1 MTNKIGNKR
10 YNKLL
15 SYRNNY
21 YAPGGLLGNF
31 GNQFKEG
38 FQEGKL
44 NAPITAIGGIAGNMI
59 GGGRQTGAG
68 NLLSSASNIASAI
81 PGPWGA
87 VAGAGLQVL
96 GGITNA
102 AFGTKWNKENIA
114 KTENTI
120 NNLRGLQA
128 DANSADTLTNMVN
141 NLTLG
146 DANFSDS
153 YIGKDGWFSNKAA
166 KKARKLRAEMR
177 DANDYAIDTLELNAD
192 NISTDILDS
201 LESNYAALGGFI
213 NKYSDGGSIHIN
225 PANRGKFNATKKR
238 TGKTTEELTHSKN
251 PLTRKRAI
259 FSQNA
264 SHWKHAFGGEL
275 EDETPWY
282 TPFLY
287 NMPGATFKDG
297 KYVGNRLLH
306 PIGGKF
312 GGGKSIGGGAESSFN
327 VNDYSNLTFNEAFD
341 KAYNNAEDVFRYGEK
356 LYNTKKEN
364 NPVRE
369 LNNRFVGGSKSRS
382 KLTKKDSYQH
392 ATGPY
397 KLKGLESFP
406 MKFSFGGHLNT
417 NGSDF
422 MTGLTYIDNGDTHEN
437 NPYEGVPM
445 GADSEGTPNLVEQGE
460 VIFNDY
466 VYSNRLQVPK
476 AVRKKYKL
484 RDNMTFADA
493 VKYLTKSYEER
504 PNDSISRDTAME
516 VLADLANVQEVER
529 ANKEYNSDKNISAY
543 GGKINRF
550 DDGGDTKDTKE
561 TDFNWNNLGETPL
574 WNNLLEQPNQSSP
587 TIFNNTWMPTAINPY
602 KGVPNY
608 YGYDKPFWMN
618 NKGEYNKEYIDFINN
633 VYNVDMFKKH
643 LKDQFNFY
651 DNATEEQ
658 KKSPR
663 YAAIQ
668 NFIDTSPEWYENRN
682 TIDDW
687 AISDNLFNT
696 AKKLAVDKNTGIMHV
711 GDMFA
716 QYKRGKANSLMPNG
730 LFPNNLNDRI
740 KTPDLIKNAGK
751 EEPPLYLGRSN
762 EALRYAPAIGLGA
775 AIISD
780 ALGITNN
787 PEYENAA
794 RIEAASR
801 ADYKPVGFERL
812 GNYLKYKPFDTDY
825 LLNRMDADAAAS
837 RRAIANQSA
846 GNTGA
851 AIAGILASDYNTI
864 GRLGEAKIA
873 ADKENFARRAQV
885 EEFNRATNQ
894 YNSQGALQADIANQG
909 AYANAIGRRL
919 TGLTT
924 AAQMRQGIKD
934 AAEAN
939 RAVNISEFLSALG
952 DIGYENKSMNIIRR
966 LAESGALGGLSAG
979 HPLVEEI
986 ATSGSRRKNKR
997 RR

>member
-21 YAPGGLLGNF
+21 YN
-31 GNQFKEG
+31 
-38 FQEGKL
+38 
-44 NAPITAIGGIAGNMI
+44 IGGSLNKLYNALSGNPDKDGNITTGAFKGMSTGAANMLGAATSAVGGVAGNLI
-59 GGGRQTGAG
+59 GGGLSSTAG
-68 NLLSSASNIASAI
+68 NVIGSLSNVASAI

-120 NNLRGLQA
+120 NNLRGLRA
-128 DANSADTLTNMVN
+128 DANSNDSLVANIN
-141 NLTLG
+141 NLALG
-146 DANFSDS
+146 DANFSNS

-192 NISTDILDS
+192 NISTGILDS

-259 FSQNA
+259 FAQTA
-264 SHWKHAFGGEL
+264 SHWKHA
-275 EDETPWY
+275 
-282 TPFLY
+282 
-287 NMPGATFKDG
+287 
-297 KYVGNRLLH
+297 
-306 PIGGKF
+306 
-312 GGGKSIGGGAESSFN
+312 
-327 VNDYSNLTFNEAFD
+327 
-341 KAYNNAEDVFRYGEK
+341 
-356 LYNTKKEN
+356 
-364 NPVRE
+364 
-369 LNNRFVGGSKSRS
+369 
-382 KLTKKDSYQH
+382 
-392 ATGPY
+392 
-397 KLKGLESFP
+397 
-406 MKFSFGGHLNT
+406 FGGHLNT

-504 PNDSISRDTAME
+504 PNDSISRDTSME
-516 VLADLANVQEVER
+516 VLADLANVQEAER
-529 ANKEYNSDKNISAY
+529 ANKEYNSYKNISAY

-550 DDGGDTKDTKE
+550 DDGGNK
-561 TDFNWNNLGETPL
+561 WTP
-574 WNNLLEQPNQSSP
+574 SV
-587 TIFNNTWMPTAINPY
+587 INPY
-602 KGVPNY
+602 KGVSNY

-618 NKGEYNKEYIDFINN
+618 DKGEYNKEYIDFINN

-643 LKDQFNFY
+643 LKDQFNWY

-775 AIISD
+775 AVISD

-812 GNYLKYKPFDTDY
+812 GNYLKYRPFDTDY

-851 AIAGILASDYNTI
+851 AIAGLLASDYNTI

-939 RAVNISEFLSALG
+939 RAANISEFLSALG

>member
-1 MTNKIGNKR
+1 MANKIGNKR

-59 GGGRQTGAG
+59 GGGKQTGVG

-128 DANSADTLTNMVN
+128 DANSNDSLIANIN
-141 NLTLG
+141 NLALG
-146 DANFSDS
+146 DTTFSNS

-166 KKARKLRAEMR
+166 RKARKLRAEMR

-213 NKYSDGGSIHIN
+213 NKYSDGGSIYIN

-259 FSQNA
+259 FAQNA
-264 SHWKHAFGGEL
+264 SHWKHA
-275 EDETPWY
+275 
-282 TPFLY
+282 
-287 NMPGATFKDG
+287 
-297 KYVGNRLLH
+297 
-306 PIGGKF
+306 
-312 GGGKSIGGGAESSFN
+312 
-327 VNDYSNLTFNEAFD
+327 
-341 KAYNNAEDVFRYGEK
+341 
-356 LYNTKKEN
+356 
-364 NPVRE
+364 
-369 LNNRFVGGSKSRS
+369 
-382 KLTKKDSYQH
+382 
-392 ATGPY
+392 
-397 KLKGLESFP
+397 
-406 MKFSFGGHLNT
+406 FGGHLNT

-460 VIFNDY
+460 VVFNDY

-476 AVRKKYKL
+476 DVRKKYKL

-504 PNDSISRDTAME
+504 PNDSISRDTSME
-516 VLADLANVQEVER
+516 VLADLANVQEAER
-529 ANKEYNSDKNISAY
+529 ANKEYNSYKNISAY

-550 DDGGDTKDTKE
+550 DDGGDTKE

-574 WNNLLEQPNQSSP
+574 WNNLLEHPNQSSP

-618 NKGEYNKEYIDFINN
+618 DKGEYNKEYIDFINN

-643 LKDQFNFY
+643 LKDQFNWY

-696 AKKLAVDKNTGIMHV
+696 AKKLALDKDTGIMHV

-775 AIISD
+775 AVISD

-846 GNTGA
+846 GNRGA

-909 AYANAIGRRL
+909 AYANALSRRL

-939 RAVNISEFLSALG
+939 RAANISEFLSALG

-979 HPLVEEI
+979 HPLAEEI
-986 ATSGSRRKNKR
+986 ATPGSRRKNKR

>member
-59 GGGRQTGAG
+59 GGGKQTGAG
-68 NLLSSASNIASAI
+68 NLISSASNIASAI

-128 DANSADTLTNMVN
+128 DANSNDSLVTNIN
-141 NLTLG
+141 NLALG
-146 DANFSDS
+146 DANFSNS

-225 PANRGKFNATKKR
+225 PANRGKFSATKKR

-259 FSQNA
+259 FAQNT
-264 SHWKHAFGGEL
+264 SHWKHA
-275 EDETPWY
+275 
-282 TPFLY
+282 
-287 NMPGATFKDG
+287 
-297 KYVGNRLLH
+297 
-306 PIGGKF
+306 
-312 GGGKSIGGGAESSFN
+312 
-327 VNDYSNLTFNEAFD
+327 
-341 KAYNNAEDVFRYGEK
+341 
-356 LYNTKKEN
+356 
-364 NPVRE
+364 
-369 LNNRFVGGSKSRS
+369 
-382 KLTKKDSYQH
+382 
-392 ATGPY
+392 
-397 KLKGLESFP
+397 
-406 MKFSFGGHLNT
+406 FGGHLNT

-516 VLADLANVQEVER
+516 VLADLANVQEAER
-529 ANKEYNSDKNISAY
+529 ANKEHNSDKNISAY

-550 DDGGDTKDTKE
+550 DDGGYTKE
-561 TDFNWNNLGETPL
+561 TDFNWNNLGNTPL
-574 WNNLLEQPNQSSP
+574 WNNLLEQPNQSSS
-587 TIFNNTWMPTAINPY
+587 TILNNTWMPTAINPY

-618 NKGEYNKEYIDFINN
+618 DKGEYNKEYIDFINN

-643 LKDQFNFY
+643 LKDQFNWY

-909 AYANAIGRRL
+909 AYANALGRRL

-939 RAVNISEFLSALG
+939 RAANISEFLSALG

-966 LAESGALGGLSAG
+966 LAESNAFGGLSAG

-986 ATSGSRRKNKR
+986 ATPGSRRKNKR

>member
-21 YAPGGLLGNF
+21 YN
-31 GNQFKEG
+31 
-38 FQEGKL
+38 
-44 NAPITAIGGIAGNMI
+44 IGGSLNKLYNTLSGNPDKNGNITTGAFKGMSTGAANMLGAATSAVGSVAGNLI
-59 GGGRQTGAG
+59 GGGLSSTAG
-68 NLLSSASNIASAI
+68 NVIGSLSNVASAI

-120 NNLRGLQA
+120 NNLRGLRA

-146 DANFSDS
+146 DATFSNS

-201 LESNYAALGGFI
+201 LESNYVALGGFI

-259 FSQNA
+259 FAQNA
-264 SHWKHAFGGEL
+264 SHWKHA
-275 EDETPWY
+275 
-282 TPFLY
+282 
-287 NMPGATFKDG
+287 
-297 KYVGNRLLH
+297 
-306 PIGGKF
+306 
-312 GGGKSIGGGAESSFN
+312 
-327 VNDYSNLTFNEAFD
+327 
-341 KAYNNAEDVFRYGEK
+341 
-356 LYNTKKEN
+356 
-364 NPVRE
+364 
-369 LNNRFVGGSKSRS
+369 
-382 KLTKKDSYQH
+382 
-392 ATGPY
+392 
-397 KLKGLESFP
+397 
-406 MKFSFGGHLNT
+406 FGGHLNT

-422 MTGLTYIDNGDTHEN
+422 MTGLTYIDNGNTHEN

-504 PNDSISRDTAME
+504 PNDSISRDTSME

-529 ANKEYNSDKNISAY
+529 ANKEYNSYKNISAY

-550 DDGGDTKDTKE
+550 DDGGNK
-561 TDFNWNNLGETPL
+561 
-574 WNNLLEQPNQSSP
+574 
-587 TIFNNTWMPTAINPY
+587 WMPTAINPY

-618 NKGEYNKEYIDFINN
+618 DKGEYNKEYTDFINN

-775 AIISD
+775 AVISD
-780 ALGITNN
+780 ALGLTNN

-812 GNYLKYKPFDTDY
+812 GNYLKYQPFDTDY

-909 AYANAIGRRL
+909 AYANALGRRL

-934 AAEAN
+934 TAEAN
-939 RAVNISEFLSALG
+939 RAANISEFLSALG

-979 HPLVEEI
+979 HPLAEEI
-986 ATSGSRRKNKR
+986 ATPGSRRKNKR

>member
-1 MTNKIGNKR
+1 MANEIGNKR

-31 GNQFKEG
+31 RNQFKEG

-44 NAPITAIGGIAGNMI
+44 NAPIIAIGDIAGNMI
-59 GGGRQTGAG
+59 GGGKQTGAG
-68 NLLSSASNIASAI
+68 NLISSTSNIASAI

-114 KTENTI
+114 KTENII
-120 NNLRGLQA
+120 NNLRGLRA
-128 DANSADTLTNMVN
+128 DANSVDTLTNMVN

-146 DANFSDS
+146 DATFSDS

-166 KKARKLRAEMR
+166 RKARKLRAEMR

-192 NISTDILDS
+192 NISTGILDS

-259 FSQNA
+259 FAQNA
-264 SHWKHAFGGEL
+264 SHWKHA
-275 EDETPWY
+275 
-282 TPFLY
+282 
-287 NMPGATFKDG
+287 
-297 KYVGNRLLH
+297 
-306 PIGGKF
+306 
-312 GGGKSIGGGAESSFN
+312 
-327 VNDYSNLTFNEAFD
+327 
-341 KAYNNAEDVFRYGEK
+341 
-356 LYNTKKEN
+356 
-364 NPVRE
+364 
-369 LNNRFVGGSKSRS
+369 
-382 KLTKKDSYQH
+382 
-392 ATGPY
+392 
-397 KLKGLESFP
+397 
-406 MKFSFGGHLNT
+406 FGGHLNT

-460 VIFNDY
+460 VVFNDY

-476 AVRKKYKL
+476 AMRKKYKL

-516 VLADLANVQEVER
+516 VLADLANVQEVIR
-529 ANKEYNSDKNISAY
+529 TNKGYNSDKNISAY
-543 GGKINRF
+543 GGKINKF
-550 DDGGDTKDTKE
+550 ETGGDTKE

-587 TIFNNTWMPTAINPY
+587 TILNNTWMPTVINPY

-618 NKGEYNKEYIDFINN
+618 DKGEYNKEYIDFINN

-643 LKDQFNFY
+643 LKDQFNWY

-696 AKKLAVDKNTGIMHV
+696 AKKLALDKNTGIMHV

-730 LFPNNLNDRI
+730 LFPNSLNDRI

-775 AIISD
+775 AVISD

-801 ADYKPVGFERL
+801 ADYKPVGWNRV
-812 GNYLKYKPFDTDY
+812 GNMLRYDPIDRDHY
-825 LLNRMDADAAAS
+825 LNRLDALAS
-837 RRAIANQSA
+837 ANRRAIANQSA
-846 GNTGA
+846 GNRGA
-851 AIAGILASDYNTI
+851 AIAGLLASDYNTI
-864 GRLGEAKIA
+864 DRLGETDFNA
-873 ADKENFARRAQV
+873 AKENFARRAQV

-894 YNSQGALQADIANQG
+894 LNSQGLLQADTANQG
-909 AYANAIGRRL
+909 AYANALGRRL

-939 RAVNISEFLSALG
+939 RAANISEFLSALG

-986 ATSGSRRKNKR
+986 ATPGSRRKNKR

>member
-1 MTNKIGNKR
+1 MKVKI
-10 YNKLL
+10 
-15 SYRNNY
+15 
-21 YAPGGLLGNF
+21 
-31 GNQFKEG
+31 
-38 FQEGKL
+38 
-44 NAPITAIGGIAGNMI
+44 I
-59 GGGRQTGAG
+59 
-68 NLLSSASNIASAI
+68 
-81 PGPWGA
+81 
-87 VAGAGLQVL
+87 
-96 GGITNA
+96 
-102 AFGTKWNKENIA
+102 
-114 KTENTI
+114 KTPN
-120 NNLRGLQA
+120 
-128 DANSADTLTNMVN
+128 
-141 NLTLG
+141 
-146 DANFSDS
+146 
-153 YIGKDGWFSNKAA
+153 
-166 KKARKLRAEMR
+166 
-177 DANDYAIDTLELNAD
+177 
-192 NISTDILDS
+192 
-201 LESNYAALGGFI
+201 
-213 NKYSDGGSIHIN
+213 
-225 PANRGKFNATKKR
+225 
-238 TGKTTEELTHSKN
+238 
-251 PLTRKRAI
+251 
-259 FSQNA
+259 SQNA
-264 SHWKHAFGGEL
+264 SHWKHA
-275 EDETPWY
+275 
-282 TPFLY
+282 
-287 NMPGATFKDG
+287 
-297 KYVGNRLLH
+297 
-306 PIGGKF
+306 
-312 GGGKSIGGGAESSFN
+312 
-327 VNDYSNLTFNEAFD
+327 
-341 KAYNNAEDVFRYGEK
+341 
-356 LYNTKKEN
+356 
-364 NPVRE
+364 
-369 LNNRFVGGSKSRS
+369 
-382 KLTKKDSYQH
+382 
-392 ATGPY
+392 
-397 KLKGLESFP
+397 
-406 MKFSFGGHLNT
+406 FGGHLNT

-504 PNDSISRDTAME
+504 PNNSISRDTAME

-550 DDGGDTKDTKE
+550 DDGGNK
-561 TDFNWNNLGETPL
+561 
-574 WNNLLEQPNQSSP
+574 
-587 TIFNNTWMPTAINPY
+587 WMPTAINPY

-618 NKGEYNKEYIDFINN
+618 DKGEYNKEYTDFINN

-682 TIDDW
+682 TIDNW

-775 AIISD
+775 AVISD
-780 ALGITNN
+780 ALGLTNN

-812 GNYLKYKPFDTDY
+812 GNYLKYRPFDTDY
-825 LLNRMDADAAAS
+825 LLNRIDADAAAS

-846 GNTGA
+846 GSTGT

-873 ADKENFARRAQV
+873 ADKENFARKAQV

-939 RAVNISEFLSALG
+939 RAANISEFLSALG

-966 LAESGALGGLSAG
+966 LAESNAFGGLSAG

>member
-59 GGGRQTGAG
+59 GGGKQTGAG
-68 NLLSSASNIASAI
+68 NLISSASNIASAI

-120 NNLRGLQA
+120 NNLRGLRA

-146 DANFSDS
+146 DATFSDS

-166 KKARKLRAEMR
+166 RKARKLRAEMR

-264 SHWKHAFGGEL
+264 SHWKHA
-275 EDETPWY
+275 
-282 TPFLY
+282 
-287 NMPGATFKDG
+287 
-297 KYVGNRLLH
+297 
-306 PIGGKF
+306 
-312 GGGKSIGGGAESSFN
+312 
-327 VNDYSNLTFNEAFD
+327 
-341 KAYNNAEDVFRYGEK
+341 
-356 LYNTKKEN
+356 
-364 NPVRE
+364 
-369 LNNRFVGGSKSRS
+369 
-382 KLTKKDSYQH
+382 
-392 ATGPY
+392 
-397 KLKGLESFP
+397 
-406 MKFSFGGHLNT
+406 FGGHLNT

-516 VLADLANVQEVER
+516 VLADLANVQEVIR
-529 ANKEYNSDKNISAY
+529 TNKEYNSDKNISAY
-543 GGKINRF
+543 GGRINKF
-550 DDGGDTKDTKE
+550 KKGGDTKE

-587 TIFNNTWMPTAINPY
+587 TILNNTWMPTTINPY

-618 NKGEYNKEYIDFINN
+618 DKGEYNKEYIDFINN

-643 LKDQFNFY
+643 LKDQFNWY

-762 EALRYAPAIGLGA
+762 ESLRYAPAIGLGA
-775 AIISD
+775 AVISD

-837 RRAIANQSA
+837 RKAIANQSA

-909 AYANAIGRRL
+909 AYANALSRRL

-939 RAVNISEFLSALG
+939 RAANISEFLSALG

-966 LAESGALGGLSAG
+966 LAESGALGGLSVG

-986 ATSGSRRKNKR
+986 ATPGSRRKNKR

>member
-1 MTNKIGNKR
+1 MTNKISNKR

-21 YAPGGLLGNF
+21 YASGGLLGNF

-128 DANSADTLTNMVN
+128 DANSNDSLIANIN
-141 NLTLG
+141 NLALG
-146 DANFSDS
+146 DATFSDS

-192 NISTDILDS
+192 NINTGILDS

-264 SHWKHAFGGEL
+264 SHWKHAFGG
-275 EDETPWY
+275 
-282 TPFLY
+282 
-287 NMPGATFKDG
+287 
-297 KYVGNRLLH
+297 
-306 PIGGKF
+306 
-312 GGGKSIGGGAESSFN
+312 
-327 VNDYSNLTFNEAFD
+327 
-341 KAYNNAEDVFRYGEK
+341 
-356 LYNTKKEN
+356 
-364 NPVRE
+364 
-369 LNNRFVGGSKSRS
+369 
-382 KLTKKDSYQH
+382 
-392 ATGPY
+392 
-397 KLKGLESFP
+397 
-406 MKFSFGGHLNT
+406 HLNT

-460 VIFNDY
+460 VVFNDY

-529 ANKEYNSDKNISAY
+529 ANKEDNSDKNISAY
-543 GGKINRF
+543 GGRINKF
-550 DDGGDTKDTKE
+550 KTGGDTKE

-574 WNNLLEQPNQSSP
+574 WNNLLEQSNPSSP
-587 TIFNNTWMPTAINPY
+587 TILNNTWMPTAINPY

-618 NKGEYNKEYIDFINN
+618 DKGEYNKEYIDFINN

-643 LKDQFNFY
+643 LKDQFNWY

-939 RAVNISEFLSALG
+939 RAANISEFLSTLG
-952 DIGYENKSMNIIRR
+952 DIGYENKSINIIRR

>member
-1 MTNKIGNKR
+1 MANKIGNKR

-44 NAPITAIGGIAGNMI
+44 NAPIIAIGDIAGNMI
-59 GGGRQTGAG
+59 GGGKQTGAG
-68 NLLSSASNIASAI
+68 NLISSASNIASAI

-120 NNLRGLQA
+120 NNLRGLRA

-146 DANFSDS
+146 DATFSDS

-166 KKARKLRAEMR
+166 RKARKLRAEMR

-192 NISTDILDS
+192 NISTGILDS

-259 FSQNA
+259 FAQNA
-264 SHWKHAFGGEL
+264 SHWKHA
-275 EDETPWY
+275 
-282 TPFLY
+282 
-287 NMPGATFKDG
+287 
-297 KYVGNRLLH
+297 
-306 PIGGKF
+306 
-312 GGGKSIGGGAESSFN
+312 
-327 VNDYSNLTFNEAFD
+327 
-341 KAYNNAEDVFRYGEK
+341 
-356 LYNTKKEN
+356 
-364 NPVRE
+364 
-369 LNNRFVGGSKSRS
+369 
-382 KLTKKDSYQH
+382 
-392 ATGPY
+392 
-397 KLKGLESFP
+397 
-406 MKFSFGGHLNT
+406 FGGHLNT

-460 VIFNDY
+460 VVFNDY

-516 VLADLANVQEVER
+516 VISDLANVQEVIR
-529 ANKEYNSDKNISAY
+529 TNKGYNSDKNISAY
-543 GGKINRF
+543 GGKINKF
-550 DDGGDTKDTKE
+550 KTGGDTKE

-587 TIFNNTWMPTAINPY
+587 TILNNTWMPTVINPY

-618 NKGEYNKEYIDFINN
+618 DKGEYNKEYIDFINN

-643 LKDQFNFY
+643 LKDQFNWY

-696 AKKLAVDKNTGIMHV
+696 VKKLAVDKNTGIMHV

-775 AIISD
+775 AVISD

-801 ADYKPVGFERL
+801 ADYKPVGWNRV
-812 GNYLKYKPFDTDY
+812 GNMLRYDPIDRDHY
-825 LLNRMDADAAAS
+825 LNRLDAIAS
-837 RRAIANQSA
+837 ANRRAIANQSA
-846 GNTGA
+846 GNRGA
-851 AIAGILASDYNTI
+851 AIAGLLASDYNTI
-864 GRLGEAKIA
+864 DRLGETDFNA
-873 ADKENFARRAQV
+873 AKENFARRAQV

-894 YNSQGALQADIANQG
+894 LNSQGLLQADTANQG
-909 AYANAIGRRL
+909 AYANALGRRL

-939 RAVNISEFLSALG
+939 RAANISEFLSALG

-986 ATSGSRRKNKR
+986 ATPGSRRKNKR

>member
-44 NAPITAIGGIAGNMI
+44 NAPITAIGDIAGNMI
-59 GGGRQTGAG
+59 GGGKQTGAG
-68 NLLSSASNIASAI
+68 NLISSASNIASAI

-120 NNLRGLQA
+120 NNLRGLRA

-146 DANFSDS
+146 DATFSDS

-192 NISTDILDS
+192 NISTGILDS

-213 NKYSDGGSIHIN
+213 NKYSDGGGIHIN

-264 SHWKHAFGGEL
+264 SHWKHA
-275 EDETPWY
+275 
-282 TPFLY
+282 
-287 NMPGATFKDG
+287 
-297 KYVGNRLLH
+297 
-306 PIGGKF
+306 
-312 GGGKSIGGGAESSFN
+312 
-327 VNDYSNLTFNEAFD
+327 
-341 KAYNNAEDVFRYGEK
+341 
-356 LYNTKKEN
+356 
-364 NPVRE
+364 
-369 LNNRFVGGSKSRS
+369 
-382 KLTKKDSYQH
+382 
-392 ATGPY
+392 
-397 KLKGLESFP
+397 
-406 MKFSFGGHLNT
+406 FGGHLNT

-466 VYSNRLQVPK
+466 VYSNRLTVPK
-476 AVRKKYKL
+476 TIRNKYRLKGTKDL
-484 RDNMTFADA
+484 TFADA
-493 VKYLTKSYEER
+493 VKQLTKGITER
-504 PNDSISRDTAME
+504 PNDPISQETLHEIMSNLAQSQEEVRETQNVGNQYSHGGTLGNLYDGEGPGWQVLNRNNRTSGLNFGDANFNPYDSNGNIDWNIMYGKESPYMKRRQYVLDNWGSEGVKNWLSKYVEGINAYNKDREGYTPMTIDDITRDVFEKRTSDKSWGGMHSGIDYAGDPSIERVNRYFLRGKDAQGNFTVTPME
-516 VLADLANVQEVER
+516 V
-529 ANKEYNSDKNISAY
+529 
-543 GGKINRF
+543 
-550 DDGGDTKDTKE
+550 TPWKDR
-561 TDFNWNNLGETPL
+561 NNLGRTFAETYPQYIEVGKQERPIE
-574 WNNLLEQPNQSSP
+574 NG
-587 TIFNNTWMPTAINPY
+587 TIYTD
-602 KGVPNY
+602 Y
-608 YGYDKPFWMN
+608 YYDENKPV
-618 NKGEYNKEYIDFINN
+618 KSTT
-633 VYNVDMFKKH
+633 
-643 LKDQFNFY
+643 
-651 DNATEEQ
+651 TE
-658 KKSPR
+658 
-663 YAAIQ
+663 
-668 NFIDTSPEWYENRN
+668 DT
-682 TIDDW
+682 
-687 AISDNLFNT
+687 
-696 AKKLAVDKNTGIMHV
+696 
-711 GDMFA
+711 
-716 QYKRGKANSLMPNG
+716 
-730 LFPNNLNDRI
+730 
-740 KTPDLIKNAGK
+740 
-751 EEPPLYLGRSN
+751 EPPLYLGRSN

-775 AIISD
+775 AVISD

-812 GNYLKYKPFDTDY
+812 GNYLKYRPFDTDY

-909 AYANAIGRRL
+909 AYANALSRRL

-939 RAVNISEFLSALG
+939 RAANISEFLSALG

-966 LAESGALGGLSAG
+966 LAEANAFGGLSAG

>member
-1 MTNKIGNKR
+1 MTDKIGNKR

-44 NAPITAIGGIAGNMI
+44 NAPITVIGGIAGNMI

-120 NNLRGLQA
+120 NNLRGLRA

-146 DANFSDS
+146 DTNFSDS

-192 NISTDILDS
+192 NISTGILDS

-259 FSQNA
+259 FAQNA
-264 SHWKHAFGGEL
+264 SHWKHA
-275 EDETPWY
+275 
-282 TPFLY
+282 
-287 NMPGATFKDG
+287 
-297 KYVGNRLLH
+297 
-306 PIGGKF
+306 
-312 GGGKSIGGGAESSFN
+312 
-327 VNDYSNLTFNEAFD
+327 
-341 KAYNNAEDVFRYGEK
+341 
-356 LYNTKKEN
+356 
-364 NPVRE
+364 
-369 LNNRFVGGSKSRS
+369 
-382 KLTKKDSYQH
+382 
-392 ATGPY
+392 
-397 KLKGLESFP
+397 
-406 MKFSFGGHLNT
+406 FGGHLNT

-460 VIFNDY
+460 VVFNDY

-516 VLADLANVQEVER
+516 VLADLANVQEAER

-543 GGKINRF
+543 GGRINKF
-550 DDGGDTKDTKE
+550 KTGGDTKE

-574 WNNLLEQPNQSSP
+574 WNNLLEKPNPSSP
-587 TIFNNTWMPTAINPY
+587 TILNNTWMPTAINPY

-618 NKGEYNKEYIDFINN
+618 DKGEYNKEYIDFINN

-643 LKDQFNFY
+643 LKDQFNWY

-775 AIISD
+775 AVISD

-801 ADYKPVGFERL
+801 ANYKPVGFERL

-939 RAVNISEFLSALG
+939 RAANISEFLSALG

>member
-1 MTNKIGNKR
+1 MTNKIDNKR

-59 GGGRQTGAG
+59 GGGKQTGVG
-68 NLLSSASNIASAI
+68 NLISSASNIASAI

-114 KTENTI
+114 KTESTI

-128 DANSADTLTNMVN
+128 DANSNDSLIANIN
-141 NLTLG
+141 NLALG
-146 DANFSDS
+146 DANFSNS

-166 KKARKLRAEMR
+166 RKARKLRAEMR

-192 NISTDILDS
+192 NISTGILDS

-259 FSQNA
+259 FAQNA
-264 SHWKHAFGGEL
+264 SHWKHA
-275 EDETPWY
+275 
-282 TPFLY
+282 
-287 NMPGATFKDG
+287 
-297 KYVGNRLLH
+297 
-306 PIGGKF
+306 
-312 GGGKSIGGGAESSFN
+312 
-327 VNDYSNLTFNEAFD
+327 
-341 KAYNNAEDVFRYGEK
+341 
-356 LYNTKKEN
+356 
-364 NPVRE
+364 
-369 LNNRFVGGSKSRS
+369 
-382 KLTKKDSYQH
+382 
-392 ATGPY
+392 
-397 KLKGLESFP
+397 
-406 MKFSFGGHLNT
+406 FGGHLNT

-460 VIFNDY
+460 VVFNDY

-476 AVRKKYKL
+476 AVRRKYKL

-529 ANKEYNSDKNISAY
+529 ANKEDNSDKNISAY
-543 GGKINRF
+543 GGRINKF
-550 DDGGDTKDTKE
+550 KTGGDTKE

-574 WNNLLEQPNQSSP
+574 WNNLLEQPNPSSP
-587 TIFNNTWMPTAINPY
+587 TILNNTWMPTAINPY

-618 NKGEYNKEYIDFINN
+618 DKGEYNKEYIDFINN

-687 AISDNLFNT
+687 AISDDLFNT
-696 AKKLAVDKNTGIMHV
+696 AKKLALDKNTGIMHV

-716 QYKRGKANSLMPNG
+716 QYKRGKANNLMPNG

-762 EALRYAPAIGLGA
+762 EALRYAPAIGLGVA
-775 AIISD
+775 VISD

-812 GNYLKYKPFDTDY
+812 GNYLKYRPFDTDY
-825 LLNRMDADAAAS
+825 LLNRIDADAAAS
-837 RRAIANQSA
+837 RRAIANQSVR
-846 GNTGA
+846 NTGA
-851 AIAGILASDYNTI
+851 AIAGLLASDYNTI

-873 ADKENFARRAQV
+873 ADKENFARKAQV

-894 YNSQGALQADIANQG
+894 YNSQGALQADMANQG

-939 RAVNISEFLSALG
+939 RAANISEFLSALG

>member
-1 MTNKIGNKR
+1 
-10 YNKLL
+10 
-15 SYRNNY
+15 
-21 YAPGGLLGNF
+21 
-31 GNQFKEG
+31 
-38 FQEGKL
+38 
-44 NAPITAIGGIAGNMI
+44 
-59 GGGRQTGAG
+59 
-68 NLLSSASNIASAI
+68 
-81 PGPWGA
+81 
-87 VAGAGLQVL
+87 
-96 GGITNA
+96 
-102 AFGTKWNKENIA
+102 
-114 KTENTI
+114 
-120 NNLRGLQA
+120 
-128 DANSADTLTNMVN
+128 
-141 NLTLG
+141 
-146 DANFSDS
+146 
-153 YIGKDGWFSNKAA
+153 
-166 KKARKLRAEMR
+166 
-177 DANDYAIDTLELNAD
+177 
-192 NISTDILDS
+192 
-201 LESNYAALGGFI
+201 
-213 NKYSDGGSIHIN
+213 
-225 PANRGKFNATKKR
+225 
-238 TGKTTEELTHSKN
+238 
-251 PLTRKRAI
+251 
-259 FSQNA
+259 
-264 SHWKHAFGGEL
+264 
-275 EDETPWY
+275 
-282 TPFLY
+282 
-287 NMPGATFKDG
+287 
-297 KYVGNRLLH
+297 
-306 PIGGKF
+306 
-312 GGGKSIGGGAESSFN
+312 
-327 VNDYSNLTFNEAFD
+327 
-341 KAYNNAEDVFRYGEK
+341 
-356 LYNTKKEN
+356 
-364 NPVRE
+364 
-369 LNNRFVGGSKSRS
+369 
-382 KLTKKDSYQH
+382 
-392 ATGPY
+392 
-397 KLKGLESFP
+397 
-406 MKFSFGGHLNT
+406 
-417 NGSDF
+417 

-504 PNDSISRDTAME
+504 PNDSISRDTSME
-516 VLADLANVQEVER
+516 VLADLANVQEAER

-550 DDGGDTKDTKE
+550 DDGGDTKE
-561 TDFNWNNLGETPL
+561 TDFNWNNLGEAPL
-574 WNNLLEQPNQSSP
+574 WNNLLEKQNPSSP

-618 NKGEYNKEYIDFINN
+618 DKGEYNKEYIDFINN

-643 LKDQFNFY
+643 LKDQFNWY

-851 AIAGILASDYNTI
+851 AIAGLLASDYNTI

-909 AYANAIGRRL
+909 AYTNALSRRL

-939 RAVNISEFLSALG
+939 RAANISEFLSALG

-979 HPLVEEI
+979 HPLAEEI
-986 ATSGSRRKNKR
+986 ATPGSRRKNKR

>member
-1 MTNKIGNKR
+1 M
-10 YNKLL
+10 
-15 SYRNNY
+15 
-21 YAPGGLLGNF
+21 
-31 GNQFKEG
+31 
-38 FQEGKL
+38 
-44 NAPITAIGGIAGNMI
+44 
-59 GGGRQTGAG
+59 
-68 NLLSSASNIASAI
+68 
-81 PGPWGA
+81 
-87 VAGAGLQVL
+87 
-96 GGITNA
+96 
-102 AFGTKWNKENIA
+102 
-114 KTENTI
+114 
-120 NNLRGLQA
+120 
-128 DANSADTLTNMVN
+128 
-141 NLTLG
+141 
-146 DANFSDS
+146 
-153 YIGKDGWFSNKAA
+153 
-166 KKARKLRAEMR
+166 
-177 DANDYAIDTLELNAD
+177 
-192 NISTDILDS
+192 
-201 LESNYAALGGFI
+201 
-213 NKYSDGGSIHIN
+213 
-225 PANRGKFNATKKR
+225 
-238 TGKTTEELTHSKN
+238 
-251 PLTRKRAI
+251 
-259 FSQNA
+259 
-264 SHWKHAFGGEL
+264 
-275 EDETPWY
+275 
-282 TPFLY
+282 
-287 NMPGATFKDG
+287 
-297 KYVGNRLLH
+297 
-306 PIGGKF
+306 
-312 GGGKSIGGGAESSFN
+312 GGGATSSFN
-327 VNDYSNLTFNEAFD
+327 VNDYSDLTFNEAFD

-392 ATGPY
+392 TTGPY

-460 VIFNDY
+460 VVFNDY

-476 AVRKKYKL
+476 DVRKKYKL

-504 PNDSISRDTAME
+504 PNDSISRDTSME
-516 VLADLANVQEVER
+516 VLADLANVQEAER
-529 ANKEYNSDKNISAY
+529 ANKEYNSYKNISAY

-550 DDGGDTKDTKE
+550 DDGGNK
-561 TDFNWNNLGETPL
+561 
-574 WNNLLEQPNQSSP
+574 
-587 TIFNNTWMPTAINPY
+587 WMPTAINPY
-602 KGVPNY
+602 KGVSNY

-618 NKGEYNKEYIDFINN
+618 DKGEYNKEYIDFINN

-651 DNATEEQ
+651 DNATKEQ

-751 EEPPLYLGRSN
+751 EETPLYLGRSN

-801 ADYKPVGFERL
+801 ADYKPIGFERL
-812 GNYLKYKPFDTDY
+812 GNYLKYQPFDTDY

-939 RAVNISEFLSALG
+939 RAANISEFLSALG

-979 HPLVEEI
+979 HPLAEEI
-986 ATSGSRRKNKR
+986 ATPGSRRKNKR

>member
-21 YAPGGLLGNF
+21 YAPEGLLGNF

-59 GGGRQTGAG
+59 GGGKQTGAG
-68 NLLSSASNIASAI
+68 NLISSASNIASAI

-128 DANSADTLTNMVN
+128 DANSNDSLIANIN
-141 NLTLG
+141 NLALG
-146 DANFSDS
+146 DTTFSNS

-192 NISTDILDS
+192 NINTGILDS

-251 PLTRKRAI
+251 SLTRKRAI
-259 FSQNA
+259 FVQNA
-264 SHWKHAFGGEL
+264 SHWKHA
-275 EDETPWY
+275 
-282 TPFLY
+282 
-287 NMPGATFKDG
+287 
-297 KYVGNRLLH
+297 
-306 PIGGKF
+306 
-312 GGGKSIGGGAESSFN
+312 
-327 VNDYSNLTFNEAFD
+327 
-341 KAYNNAEDVFRYGEK
+341 
-356 LYNTKKEN
+356 
-364 NPVRE
+364 
-369 LNNRFVGGSKSRS
+369 
-382 KLTKKDSYQH
+382 
-392 ATGPY
+392 
-397 KLKGLESFP
+397 
-406 MKFSFGGHLNT
+406 FGGHLNT

-504 PNDSISRDTAME
+504 PNDSISRDTSME

-550 DDGGDTKDTKE
+550 DDGGDTKE

-574 WNNLLEQPNQSSP
+574 WNNLLEHPNQSSP

-618 NKGEYNKEYIDFINN
+618 DKGEYNKEYIDFINN

-775 AIISD
+775 AVISD
-780 ALGITNN
+780 ALGLTNN

-801 ADYKPVGFERL
+801 ANYKPVGFERL

-894 YNSQGALQADIANQG
+894 YNSQGALQADTANQG
-909 AYANAIGRRL
+909 AYTNAIGRRL

-939 RAVNISEFLSALG
+939 RAANISEFLSALG

-986 ATSGSRRKNKR
+986 ATPGSRRKNKR

>member
-1 MTNKIGNKR
+1 MANKIGNKR

-44 NAPITAIGGIAGNMI
+44 NAPIIAIGDIAGNMI
-59 GGGRQTGAG
+59 GGGKQTGAG
-68 NLLSSASNIASAI
+68 NLISSASNIASAI

-120 NNLRGLQA
+120 NNLRGLRA
-128 DANSADTLTNMVN
+128 DANSVDTLTNMVN

-146 DANFSDS
+146 DATFSDS

-166 KKARKLRAEMR
+166 RKARKLRAEMR

-192 NISTDILDS
+192 NISTGILDS

-259 FSQNA
+259 FAQNA
-264 SHWKHAFGGEL
+264 SHWKHA
-275 EDETPWY
+275 
-282 TPFLY
+282 
-287 NMPGATFKDG
+287 
-297 KYVGNRLLH
+297 
-306 PIGGKF
+306 
-312 GGGKSIGGGAESSFN
+312 
-327 VNDYSNLTFNEAFD
+327 
-341 KAYNNAEDVFRYGEK
+341 
-356 LYNTKKEN
+356 
-364 NPVRE
+364 
-369 LNNRFVGGSKSRS
+369 
-382 KLTKKDSYQH
+382 
-392 ATGPY
+392 
-397 KLKGLESFP
+397 
-406 MKFSFGGHLNT
+406 FGGHLNT

-460 VIFNDY
+460 VVFNDY

-516 VLADLANVQEVER
+516 VLSDLANVQEVIR
-529 ANKEYNSDKNISAY
+529 TNKGYNSDKNISAY
-543 GGKINRF
+543 GGKINKF
-550 DDGGDTKDTKE
+550 ETGGDTKE

-587 TIFNNTWMPTAINPY
+587 TIFNNTWMPTVINPY

-618 NKGEYNKEYIDFINN
+618 DKGEYNEEYIDFINN

-643 LKDQFNFY
+643 LKDQFNWY

-775 AIISD
+775 AVISD

-801 ADYKPVGFERL
+801 ADYKPVGWNRV
-812 GNYLKYKPFDTDY
+812 GNMLRYDPIDRDHY
-825 LLNRMDADAAAS
+825 LNRLDALAS
-837 RRAIANQSA
+837 ANRRAIANQSA
-846 GNTGA
+846 GNRGA
-851 AIAGILASDYNTI
+851 AIAGLLASDYNTI
-864 GRLGEAKIA
+864 DRLGETDFNA
-873 ADKENFARRAQV
+873 AKENFARRAQV

-894 YNSQGALQADIANQG
+894 LNSQGLLQADIANQG

-939 RAVNISEFLSALG
+939 RAANISEFLSALG

-979 HPLVEEI
+979 HPLAEEI
-986 ATSGSRRKNKR
+986 ATPGSRRKNKR

>member
-1 MTNKIGNKR
+1 MANKTSNKR

-59 GGGRQTGAG
+59 GGGKQTGAG
-68 NLLSSASNIASAI
+68 NLISSAANIASAI

-87 VAGAGLQVL
+87 VAGAGLQIL
-96 GGITNA
+96 GGATNA
-102 AFGTKWNKENIA
+102 LFGTKWNKENIA

-120 NNLRGLQA
+120 NNLRGLRA
-128 DANSADTLTNMVN
+128 DANSVDTLTNMVN

-146 DANFSDS
+146 DATFSDS
-153 YIGKDGWFSNKAA
+153 YIGDDGLFSNKAA
-166 KKARKLRAEMR
+166 RKARKLRAEMR

-192 NISTDILDS
+192 NINTGILDS

-225 PANRGKFNATKKR
+225 PENRGKFNATKKR

-259 FSQNA
+259 FAQNA
-264 SHWKHAFGGEL
+264 SHWKHA
-275 EDETPWY
+275 
-282 TPFLY
+282 
-287 NMPGATFKDG
+287 
-297 KYVGNRLLH
+297 
-306 PIGGKF
+306 
-312 GGGKSIGGGAESSFN
+312 
-327 VNDYSNLTFNEAFD
+327 
-341 KAYNNAEDVFRYGEK
+341 
-356 LYNTKKEN
+356 
-364 NPVRE
+364 
-369 LNNRFVGGSKSRS
+369 
-382 KLTKKDSYQH
+382 
-392 ATGPY
+392 
-397 KLKGLESFP
+397 
-406 MKFSFGGHLNT
+406 FGGHLNT

-460 VIFNDY
+460 VVFNDY

-476 AVRKKYKL
+476 DVRKKYKL

-516 VLADLANVQEVER
+516 ILADLANAQEAER
-529 ANKEYNSDKNISAY
+529 ANESIRINKNKSAY
-543 GGKINRF
+543 GGRINKF
-550 DDGGDTKDTKE
+550 KTGGDTKE

-574 WNNLLEQPNQSSP
+574 WNNLLEQPNPSSP
-587 TIFNNTWMPTAINPY
+587 TILNNTWMPTAINPY

-618 NKGEYNKEYIDFINN
+618 DKGEYNKEYTDFINN

-775 AIISD
+775 AVISD
-780 ALGITNN
+780 ALGLTNN

-812 GNYLKYKPFDTDY
+812 GNYLKYRPFDTDY

-851 AIAGILASDYNTI
+851 AIAGILASDYNTL

-894 YNSQGALQADIANQG
+894 YNSQGALQADTANQG
-909 AYANAIGRRL
+909 AYANASGRRL

-939 RAVNISEFLSALG
+939 RAANISEFLSALG

-979 HPLVEEI
+979 HPLAEEI
-986 ATSGSRRKNKR
+986 ATPGSRRKNKR

>member
-1 MTNKIGNKR
+1 MANKIGNKR

-44 NAPITAIGGIAGNMI
+44 NAPIIAIGDIAGNMI
-59 GGGRQTGAG
+59 GGGKQTGAG
-68 NLLSSASNIASAI
+68 NLISSASNIASAI

-120 NNLRGLQA
+120 NNLRGLRA
-128 DANSADTLTNMVN
+128 DANSVDTLTNMVN

-146 DANFSDS
+146 DATFSDS

-166 KKARKLRAEMR
+166 RKARKLRAEMR

-192 NISTDILDS
+192 NISTGILDS

-259 FSQNA
+259 FAQNA
-264 SHWKHAFGGEL
+264 SHWKHA
-275 EDETPWY
+275 
-282 TPFLY
+282 
-287 NMPGATFKDG
+287 
-297 KYVGNRLLH
+297 
-306 PIGGKF
+306 
-312 GGGKSIGGGAESSFN
+312 
-327 VNDYSNLTFNEAFD
+327 
-341 KAYNNAEDVFRYGEK
+341 
-356 LYNTKKEN
+356 
-364 NPVRE
+364 
-369 LNNRFVGGSKSRS
+369 
-382 KLTKKDSYQH
+382 
-392 ATGPY
+392 
-397 KLKGLESFP
+397 
-406 MKFSFGGHLNT
+406 FGGHLNT

-460 VIFNDY
+460 VVFNDY

-476 AVRKKYKL
+476 AMRKKYKL

-516 VLADLANVQEVER
+516 VLADLANVQEVIR
-529 ANKEYNSDKNISAY
+529 TNKGYNSDKNISAY

-550 DDGGDTKDTKE
+550 DDGGNK
-561 TDFNWNNLGETPL
+561 WTP
-574 WNNLLEQPNQSSP
+574 SV
-587 TIFNNTWMPTAINPY
+587 INPY

-618 NKGEYNKEYIDFINN
+618 DKGEYNKEYIDFINN

-643 LKDQFNFY
+643 LKDQFNWY

-696 AKKLAVDKNTGIMHV
+696 AKKLALDKNTGIMHV

-775 AIISD
+775 AVISD

-825 LLNRMDADAAAS
+825 LLNRMDTDAAAS

-939 RAVNISEFLSALG
+939 RAANISEFLSALG

-986 ATSGSRRKNKR
+986 ATPGSRRKNKR

>member
-59 GGGRQTGAG
+59 GGGKQTGAG
-68 NLLSSASNIASAI
+68 NLISSASNIASAI

-120 NNLRGLQA
+120 NNLRGLRA

-146 DANFSDS
+146 DATFSDS

-259 FSQNA
+259 FAQNA
-264 SHWKHAFGGEL
+264 SHWKHA
-275 EDETPWY
+275 
-282 TPFLY
+282 
-287 NMPGATFKDG
+287 
-297 KYVGNRLLH
+297 
-306 PIGGKF
+306 
-312 GGGKSIGGGAESSFN
+312 
-327 VNDYSNLTFNEAFD
+327 
-341 KAYNNAEDVFRYGEK
+341 
-356 LYNTKKEN
+356 
-364 NPVRE
+364 
-369 LNNRFVGGSKSRS
+369 
-382 KLTKKDSYQH
+382 
-392 ATGPY
+392 
-397 KLKGLESFP
+397 
-406 MKFSFGGHLNT
+406 FGGHLNT

-504 PNDSISRDTAME
+504 PNDSISRDTSME

-529 ANKEYNSDKNISAY
+529 ANKGYNSDKNISAY
-543 GGKINRF
+543 GGRINKF
-550 DDGGDTKDTKE
+550 KTGGDTKE

-574 WNNLLEQPNQSSP
+574 WNNLLEKPNPSSS
-587 TIFNNTWMPTAINPY
+587 TILNNTWMPTVINPY

-618 NKGEYNKEYIDFINN
+618 DKGEYNKEYIDFINN

-643 LKDQFNFY
+643 LKDQFNWY

-687 AISDNLFNT
+687 AISDDLFNT
-696 AKKLAVDKNTGIMHV
+696 AKKLALDKNTGIMHV

-775 AIISD
+775 AVISD

-801 ADYKPVGFERL
+801 ADYKPIGFERL

-851 AIAGILASDYNTI
+851 AIAGLLASDYNNI
-864 GRLGEAKIA
+864 SRLGEAKIA

-894 YNSQGALQADIANQG
+894 YNSQGALQADTANQG
-909 AYANAIGRRL
+909 AYANALGRRL

-939 RAVNISEFLSALG
+939 RAANISEFLSALG

-966 LAESGALGGLSAG
+966 LAESNALGGLSAG

-986 ATSGSRRKNKR
+986 ATPGSRRKNKR

>member
-44 NAPITAIGGIAGNMI
+44 NAPITAIGDIAGNMI
-59 GGGRQTGAG
+59 GGGKQTGVG
-68 NLLSSASNIASAI
+68 NLISSASNIASAI

-120 NNLRGLQA
+120 NNLRGLRA

-146 DANFSDS
+146 DATFSDS

-259 FSQNA
+259 FAQNA
-264 SHWKHAFGGEL
+264 SHWKHA
-275 EDETPWY
+275 
-282 TPFLY
+282 
-287 NMPGATFKDG
+287 
-297 KYVGNRLLH
+297 
-306 PIGGKF
+306 
-312 GGGKSIGGGAESSFN
+312 
-327 VNDYSNLTFNEAFD
+327 
-341 KAYNNAEDVFRYGEK
+341 
-356 LYNTKKEN
+356 
-364 NPVRE
+364 
-369 LNNRFVGGSKSRS
+369 
-382 KLTKKDSYQH
+382 
-392 ATGPY
+392 
-397 KLKGLESFP
+397 
-406 MKFSFGGHLNT
+406 FGGHLNT

-516 VLADLANVQEVER
+516 VLADLANVQEAER
-529 ANKEYNSDKNISAY
+529 ANESIRINKNKSAY

-550 DDGGDTKDTKE
+550 DDGGDTKE

-574 WNNLLEQPNQSSP
+574 WNNLLEKPNPSSP
-587 TIFNNTWMPTAINPY
+587 TILNNTWMPTAINPY

-618 NKGEYNKEYIDFINN
+618 DKGEYNKEYIDFINN

-775 AIISD
+775 AVISD
-780 ALGITNN
+780 ALGLTNN

-812 GNYLKYKPFDTDY
+812 GNYLKYQPFDTDY

-894 YNSQGALQADIANQG
+894 YNSQGALQADTANQG

-939 RAVNISEFLSALG
+939 RAANISEFLSALG

-966 LAESGALGGLSAG
+966 LAEANALGGLSAG

>member
-59 GGGRQTGAG
+59 GGGKQTGAG
-68 NLLSSASNIASAI
+68 NLISSASNIASAI

-120 NNLRGLQA
+120 NNLRGLRA

-166 KKARKLRAEMR
+166 RKARKLRAEMR

-192 NISTDILDS
+192 NISTGILDS

-259 FSQNA
+259 FAQNA
-264 SHWKHAFGGEL
+264 SHWKHALGGEL

-287 NMPGATFKDG
+287 NMPGATFKDE

-341 KAYNNAEDVFRYGEK
+341 KAYNNKEDVFKYGEK
-356 LYNTKKEN
+356 IYNTKKEN

-369 LNNRFVGGSKSRS
+369 LNNRFVGSSKSRS

-392 ATGPY
+392 TTGPY

-504 PNDSISRDTAME
+504 PNDSISRDTSME
-516 VLADLANVQEVER
+516 VLADLANVQEAER
-529 ANKEYNSDKNISAY
+529 ANESIKINKNKSAY

-550 DDGGDTKDTKE
+550 DDGGNK
-561 TDFNWNNLGETPL
+561 
-574 WNNLLEQPNQSSP
+574 
-587 TIFNNTWMPTAINPY
+587 WMPTAINPY

-618 NKGEYNKEYIDFINN
+618 DKGEYNKEYTDFINN

-687 AISDNLFNT
+687 VISDNLFNT

-775 AIISD
+775 AVISD

-812 GNYLKYKPFDTDY
+812 GNYLKYRPFDTDY

-851 AIAGILASDYNTI
+851 AIAGLLASDYNTI

-894 YNSQGALQADIANQG
+894 YNSQGALQADTANQG
-909 AYANAIGRRL
+909 AYANALSRRL

-939 RAVNISEFLSALG
+939 RAANISEFLSALG

-979 HPLVEEI
+979 HPLAEEI
-986 ATSGSRRKNKR
+986 ATPGSRRKNKR

>member
-44 NAPITAIGGIAGNMI
+44 NAPITVIGGIAGNMI
-59 GGGRQTGAG
+59 GGGKQTGAG
-68 NLLSSASNIASAI
+68 NLISSASNIASAI

-120 NNLRGLQA
+120 NNLRGLRA

-146 DANFSDS
+146 DATFSDS

-259 FSQNA
+259 FAQNA
-264 SHWKHAFGGEL
+264 SHWKHA
-275 EDETPWY
+275 
-282 TPFLY
+282 
-287 NMPGATFKDG
+287 
-297 KYVGNRLLH
+297 
-306 PIGGKF
+306 
-312 GGGKSIGGGAESSFN
+312 
-327 VNDYSNLTFNEAFD
+327 
-341 KAYNNAEDVFRYGEK
+341 
-356 LYNTKKEN
+356 
-364 NPVRE
+364 
-369 LNNRFVGGSKSRS
+369 
-382 KLTKKDSYQH
+382 
-392 ATGPY
+392 
-397 KLKGLESFP
+397 
-406 MKFSFGGHLNT
+406 FGGHLNT

-504 PNDSISRDTAME
+504 PNDSISRDTSME
-516 VLADLANVQEVER
+516 VLADLANVQEAER
-529 ANKEYNSDKNISAY
+529 ANESIKINKNKSAY

-550 DDGGDTKDTKE
+550 DDGGDTKDIKE
-561 TDFNWNNLGETPL
+561 TNFNWNNLGETPL
-574 WNNLLEQPNQSSP
+574 WNNLLKQPNQSSS
-587 TIFNNTWMPTAINPY
+587 TILNNTWMPTAINPY

-618 NKGEYNKEYIDFINN
+618 DKGEYNKEYIDFINN

-696 AKKLAVDKNTGIMHV
+696 AKKLALDKNTGIMHV

-801 ADYKPVGFERL
+801 ADYKPIGFERL

-851 AIAGILASDYNTI
+851 AIAGLLASDYNNI
-864 GRLGEAKIA
+864 SRLGEAKIA

-939 RAVNISEFLSALG
+939 RAANISEFLSALG

-986 ATSGSRRKNKR
+986 ATPGSRRKNKR

>member
-1 MTNKIGNKR
+1 MANKIGNKR

-44 NAPITAIGGIAGNMI
+44 NAPIIAIGDIAGNMI
-59 GGGRQTGAG
+59 GEGKQTGAG
-68 NLLSSASNIASAI
+68 NLISSASNIASAI

-120 NNLRGLQA
+120 NNLRGLRA

-146 DANFSDS
+146 DATFSDS

-166 KKARKLRAEMR
+166 RKARKLRAEMR

-192 NISTDILDS
+192 NISTGILDS

-259 FSQNA
+259 FAQNA
-264 SHWKHAFGGEL
+264 SHWKHA
-275 EDETPWY
+275 
-282 TPFLY
+282 
-287 NMPGATFKDG
+287 
-297 KYVGNRLLH
+297 
-306 PIGGKF
+306 
-312 GGGKSIGGGAESSFN
+312 
-327 VNDYSNLTFNEAFD
+327 
-341 KAYNNAEDVFRYGEK
+341 
-356 LYNTKKEN
+356 
-364 NPVRE
+364 
-369 LNNRFVGGSKSRS
+369 
-382 KLTKKDSYQH
+382 
-392 ATGPY
+392 
-397 KLKGLESFP
+397 
-406 MKFSFGGHLNT
+406 FGGHLNT

-460 VIFNDY
+460 VVFNDY

-516 VLADLANVQEVER
+516 VLADLANVQEVIR
-529 ANKEYNSDKNISAY
+529 TNKGYNSDKNISAY
-543 GGKINRF
+543 GGKINKF
-550 DDGGDTKDTKE
+550 ETGGDTKE

-587 TIFNNTWMPTAINPY
+587 TIFNNTWMPTVINPY

-618 NKGEYNKEYIDFINN
+618 DKGEYNEEYIDFINN

-643 LKDQFNFY
+643 LKDQFNWY

-696 AKKLAVDKNTGIMHV
+696 VKKLAVDKNTGIMHV

-775 AIISD
+775 AVISD

-801 ADYKPVGFERL
+801 ADYKPVGWNRV
-812 GNYLKYKPFDTDY
+812 GNMLRYDPIDRDHY
-825 LLNRMDADAAAS
+825 LNRLDALAS
-837 RRAIANQSA
+837 ANRRAIANQSA
-846 GNTGA
+846 GNRGA
-851 AIAGILASDYNTI
+851 AIAGLLASDYNTI
-864 GRLGEAKIA
+864 DRLGETDFNA
-873 ADKENFARRAQV
+873 AKENFARRAQV

-894 YNSQGALQADIANQG
+894 LNSQGLLQADTANQG

-939 RAVNISEFLSALG
+939 RAANISEFLSALG

-979 HPLVEEI
+979 HPLAEEI
-986 ATSGSRRKNKR
+986 ATPGSRRKNKR

>member
-21 YAPGGLLGNF
+21 YN
-31 GNQFKEG
+31 
-38 FQEGKL
+38 
-44 NAPITAIGGIAGNMI
+44 IGGSLNKLYNTLSGNPDKNGNITTGAFKGMSTGAANMLGAVTSAVGGAAGNLI
-59 GGGRQTGAG
+59 GGGLSSTAG
-68 NLLSSASNIASAI
+68 NVIGSLSNVASAI

-96 GGITNA
+96 GGLTNA

-128 DANSADTLTNMVN
+128 DANSNDSLIANIN
-141 NLTLG
+141 NLALG
-146 DANFSDS
+146 DANFSNS

-177 DANDYAIDTLELNAD
+177 DANDYAINTLELNAD

-259 FSQNA
+259 FAQNA
-264 SHWKHAFGGEL
+264 SHWKHA
-275 EDETPWY
+275 
-282 TPFLY
+282 
-287 NMPGATFKDG
+287 
-297 KYVGNRLLH
+297 
-306 PIGGKF
+306 
-312 GGGKSIGGGAESSFN
+312 
-327 VNDYSNLTFNEAFD
+327 
-341 KAYNNAEDVFRYGEK
+341 
-356 LYNTKKEN
+356 
-364 NPVRE
+364 
-369 LNNRFVGGSKSRS
+369 
-382 KLTKKDSYQH
+382 
-392 ATGPY
+392 
-397 KLKGLESFP
+397 
-406 MKFSFGGHLNT
+406 FGGHLNT

-460 VIFNDY
+460 VVFNDY

-504 PNDSISRDTAME
+504 PNDSISRDTSME
-516 VLADLANVQEVER
+516 VLADLANVQEAER
-529 ANKEYNSDKNISAY
+529 ANKGYNSDKNISAY
-543 GGKINRF
+543 GGKINKF
-550 DDGGDTKDTKE
+550 ETGGDTKE

-618 NKGEYNKEYIDFINN
+618 DKGEYNKEYIDFINN

-643 LKDQFNFY
+643 LKDQFNWY

-775 AIISD
+775 AVISD

-825 LLNRMDADAAAS
+825 LLNRIDADAAAS

-894 YNSQGALQADIANQG
+894 YNSQGALQADTANQG
-909 AYANAIGRRL
+909 AYANALSRRL

-939 RAVNISEFLSALG
+939 RAANISEFLSALG

-979 HPLVEEI
+979 HPLAEEI
-986 ATSGSRRKNKR
+986 ATPGSRRKNKR

>member
-31 GNQFKEG
+31 GNQFKED

-59 GGGRQTGAG
+59 GGGKQTGAG
-68 NLLSSASNIASAI
+68 NLISSASNIASAI

-128 DANSADTLTNMVN
+128 DANSNDSLTANIN
-141 NLTLG
+141 NLALG
-146 DANFSDS
+146 DANFSNS

-264 SHWKHAFGGEL
+264 SHWKHAFGG
-275 EDETPWY
+275 
-282 TPFLY
+282 
-287 NMPGATFKDG
+287 
-297 KYVGNRLLH
+297 
-306 PIGGKF
+306 
-312 GGGKSIGGGAESSFN
+312 
-327 VNDYSNLTFNEAFD
+327 
-341 KAYNNAEDVFRYGEK
+341 
-356 LYNTKKEN
+356 
-364 NPVRE
+364 
-369 LNNRFVGGSKSRS
+369 
-382 KLTKKDSYQH
+382 
-392 ATGPY
+392 
-397 KLKGLESFP
+397 
-406 MKFSFGGHLNT
+406 HLNT

-460 VIFNDY
+460 VVFNDY

-504 PNDSISRDTAME
+504 PNDSISRDTSME

-529 ANKEYNSDKNISAY
+529 ANESIRINKNKSAY

-550 DDGGDTKDTKE
+550 DDGGNK
-561 TDFNWNNLGETPL
+561 
-574 WNNLLEQPNQSSP
+574 
-587 TIFNNTWMPTAINPY
+587 WMPTAINPY
-602 KGVPNY
+602 KGVSNY

-618 NKGEYNKEYIDFINN
+618 DKGEYNKEYIDFINN

-762 EALRYAPAIGLGA
+762 EALRYVPAIGLGA
-775 AIISD
+775 AVLSD

-812 GNYLKYKPFDTDY
+812 GNYLKYQPFDTDY

-939 RAVNISEFLSALG
+939 RAANISEFLSALG

-979 HPLVEEI
+979 HPLAEEI
-986 ATSGSRRKNKR
+986 ATPGSRRKNKR

>member
-59 GGGRQTGAG
+59 GGGKQTGAG
-68 NLLSSASNIASAI
+68 NLISSASNIASAI

-128 DANSADTLTNMVN
+128 DANSNDSLITNIN
-141 NLTLG
+141 NLALG

-259 FSQNA
+259 FARNA
-264 SHWKHAFGGEL
+264 SHWKHA
-275 EDETPWY
+275 
-282 TPFLY
+282 
-287 NMPGATFKDG
+287 
-297 KYVGNRLLH
+297 
-306 PIGGKF
+306 
-312 GGGKSIGGGAESSFN
+312 
-327 VNDYSNLTFNEAFD
+327 
-341 KAYNNAEDVFRYGEK
+341 
-356 LYNTKKEN
+356 
-364 NPVRE
+364 
-369 LNNRFVGGSKSRS
+369 
-382 KLTKKDSYQH
+382 
-392 ATGPY
+392 
-397 KLKGLESFP
+397 
-406 MKFSFGGHLNT
+406 FGGHLNT

-493 VKYLTKSYEER
+493 VKYLTKNYEER

-516 VLADLANVQEVER
+516 VLADLANVQEAER

-550 DDGGDTKDTKE
+550 DDGGYTKE

-574 WNNLLEQPNQSSP
+574 WNNLLEHPNQSSP

-618 NKGEYNKEYIDFINN
+618 DKGEYNKEYIDFINN

-643 LKDQFNFY
+643 LKDQFNWY

-696 AKKLAVDKNTGIMHV
+696 AKKLALDKNTGIMHV

-775 AIISD
+775 AVISD

-851 AIAGILASDYNTI
+851 AIAGLLASDYNTI

-909 AYANAIGRRL
+909 AYANALSRRL

-939 RAVNISEFLSALG
+939 RAANISEFLSALG

-966 LAESGALGGLSAG
+966 LAESNALGGLSAG
-979 HPLVEEI
+979 HPLAEEI
-986 ATSGSRRKNKR
+986 ATPGSRRKNKR

>member
-1 MTNKIGNKR
+1 MANEIGNKR

-31 GNQFKEG
+31 RNQFKEG

-44 NAPITAIGGIAGNMI
+44 NAPIIAIGDIAGNMI
-59 GGGRQTGAG
+59 GGGKQTGAG
-68 NLLSSASNIASAI
+68 NLISSTSNIASAI

-114 KTENTI
+114 KTENII
-120 NNLRGLQA
+120 NNLRGLRA
-128 DANSADTLTNMVN
+128 DANSVDTLTNMVN

-146 DANFSDS
+146 DATFSDS

-166 KKARKLRAEMR
+166 RKARKLRAEMR

-192 NISTDILDS
+192 NISTGILDS

-259 FSQNA
+259 FAQNA
-264 SHWKHAFGGEL
+264 SHWKHA
-275 EDETPWY
+275 
-282 TPFLY
+282 
-287 NMPGATFKDG
+287 
-297 KYVGNRLLH
+297 
-306 PIGGKF
+306 
-312 GGGKSIGGGAESSFN
+312 
-327 VNDYSNLTFNEAFD
+327 
-341 KAYNNAEDVFRYGEK
+341 
-356 LYNTKKEN
+356 
-364 NPVRE
+364 
-369 LNNRFVGGSKSRS
+369 
-382 KLTKKDSYQH
+382 
-392 ATGPY
+392 
-397 KLKGLESFP
+397 
-406 MKFSFGGHLNT
+406 FGGHLNT

-460 VIFNDY
+460 VVFNDY

-476 AVRKKYKL
+476 AMRKKYKL

-516 VLADLANVQEVER
+516 VLADLANVQEVIR
-529 ANKEYNSDKNISAY
+529 TNKGYNSDKNISAY
-543 GGKINRF
+543 GGKINKF
-550 DDGGDTKDTKE
+550 KTGGDTKE

-587 TIFNNTWMPTAINPY
+587 TILNNTWMPTVINPY

-618 NKGEYNKEYIDFINN
+618 DKGEYNEEYIDFINN

-643 LKDQFNFY
+643 LKDQFNWY

-775 AIISD
+775 AVISD

-939 RAVNISEFLSALG
+939 RAANISEFLSALG

-966 LAESGALGGLSAG
+966 LAEANALGGLSVG

-986 ATSGSRRKNKR
+986 ATPGSRRKNKR

>member
-1 MTNKIGNKR
+1 MANKIGNKR

-44 NAPITAIGGIAGNMI
+44 NAPITAIGGIAGNII
-59 GGGRQTGAG
+59 GGGKQTGAG
-68 NLLSSASNIASAI
+68 NLISSASNIASAI

-102 AFGTKWNKENIA
+102 LFGTKWNKENIA

-146 DANFSDS
+146 DATFSDS

-251 PLTRKRAI
+251 PLTRKRAV
-259 FSQNA
+259 FAQNT
-264 SHWKHAFGGEL
+264 SHWKHA
-275 EDETPWY
+275 
-282 TPFLY
+282 
-287 NMPGATFKDG
+287 
-297 KYVGNRLLH
+297 
-306 PIGGKF
+306 
-312 GGGKSIGGGAESSFN
+312 
-327 VNDYSNLTFNEAFD
+327 
-341 KAYNNAEDVFRYGEK
+341 
-356 LYNTKKEN
+356 
-364 NPVRE
+364 
-369 LNNRFVGGSKSRS
+369 
-382 KLTKKDSYQH
+382 
-392 ATGPY
+392 
-397 KLKGLESFP
+397 
-406 MKFSFGGHLNT
+406 FGGHLNT

-476 AVRKKYKL
+476 DVRKKYKL
-484 RDNMTFADA
+484 RDNTTFADA

-504 PNDSISRDTAME
+504 PNDSISRDTSME
-516 VLADLANVQEVER
+516 VLADLANVQEAER
-529 ANKEYNSDKNISAY
+529 ANKEYNSYKNKSAY

-550 DDGGDTKDTKE
+550 DDGGYTKE

-574 WNNLLEQPNQSSP
+574 WNNLLEQPNQSSS
-587 TIFNNTWMPTAINPY
+587 TILNNTWMPTAINPY

-618 NKGEYNKEYIDFINN
+618 DKGEYNKEYIDFINN

-643 LKDQFNFY
+643 LKDQFNWY

-730 LFPNNLNDRI
+730 LFPNNLNARI

-762 EALRYAPAIGLGA
+762 EAPRYAPAIGLGA
-775 AIISD
+775 AVISD
-780 ALGITNN
+780 ALGLTNN

-812 GNYLKYKPFDTDY
+812 GNYLKYKSFDTDY

-851 AIAGILASDYNTI
+851 AIAGLLASDYNTI

-909 AYANAIGRRL
+909 AYANALGRRL

-939 RAVNISEFLSALG
+939 RAANISEFLSALG

-979 HPLVEEI
+979 HPLAEEI
-986 ATSGSRRKNKR
+986 ATPGSRRKNKR

>member
-1 MTNKIGNKR
+1 MANKIGNKR

-59 GGGRQTGAG
+59 GGGKQTGVG

-128 DANSADTLTNMVN
+128 DANSNDSLIANIN
-141 NLTLG
+141 NLALG
-146 DANFSDS
+146 DTTFSNS

-192 NISTDILDS
+192 NINTGILDS

-259 FSQNA
+259 FAQNA
-264 SHWKHAFGGEL
+264 SHWKHA
-275 EDETPWY
+275 
-282 TPFLY
+282 
-287 NMPGATFKDG
+287 
-297 KYVGNRLLH
+297 
-306 PIGGKF
+306 
-312 GGGKSIGGGAESSFN
+312 
-327 VNDYSNLTFNEAFD
+327 
-341 KAYNNAEDVFRYGEK
+341 
-356 LYNTKKEN
+356 
-364 NPVRE
+364 
-369 LNNRFVGGSKSRS
+369 
-382 KLTKKDSYQH
+382 
-392 ATGPY
+392 
-397 KLKGLESFP
+397 
-406 MKFSFGGHLNT
+406 FGGHLNT

-504 PNDSISRDTAME
+504 PNDSISRDTSME
-516 VLADLANVQEVER
+516 VLADLANVQEAER

-550 DDGGDTKDTKE
+550 DDGGDTKE

-587 TIFNNTWMPTAINPY
+587 TILNNTWMPTAINPY

-618 NKGEYNKEYIDFINN
+618 DKGEYNKEYIDFINN

-643 LKDQFNFY
+643 LKDQFNWY

-751 EEPPLYLGRSN
+751 EESPLYLGRSN

-812 GNYLKYKPFDTDY
+812 GNYLKYKSFDTDY

-851 AIAGILASDYNTI
+851 AIAGLLASDYNTI

-909 AYANAIGRRL
+909 AYANALGRRL

-939 RAVNISEFLSALG
+939 RAANISEFLSALG

-979 HPLVEEI
+979 HPLAEEI
-986 ATSGSRRKNKR
+986 ATPGSRRKNKR

>member
-1 MTNKIGNKR
+1 MANKTSNKR

-44 NAPITAIGGIAGNMI
+44 SAPITAIGGIAGNMI
-59 GGGRQTGAG
+59 GGGKQTGAG
-68 NLLSSASNIASAI
+68 NLISSAANIASAI

-87 VAGAGLQVL
+87 VAGAGLQIL
-96 GGITNA
+96 GGATNA
-102 AFGTKWNKENIA
+102 LFGTKWNRENIA

-120 NNLRGLQA
+120 NNLRGLRA
-128 DANSADTLTNMVN
+128 DANSVDTLTNMVN

-146 DANFSDS
+146 DATFSDS
-153 YIGKDGWFSNKAA
+153 YIGDDGLFSNKAA
-166 KKARKLRAEMR
+166 RKARKLRAEMR

-192 NISTDILDS
+192 NINTGILDS

-225 PANRGKFNATKKR
+225 PENRGKFNATKKR

-259 FSQNA
+259 FAQNA
-264 SHWKHAFGGEL
+264 SHWKHA
-275 EDETPWY
+275 
-282 TPFLY
+282 
-287 NMPGATFKDG
+287 
-297 KYVGNRLLH
+297 
-306 PIGGKF
+306 
-312 GGGKSIGGGAESSFN
+312 
-327 VNDYSNLTFNEAFD
+327 
-341 KAYNNAEDVFRYGEK
+341 
-356 LYNTKKEN
+356 
-364 NPVRE
+364 
-369 LNNRFVGGSKSRS
+369 
-382 KLTKKDSYQH
+382 
-392 ATGPY
+392 
-397 KLKGLESFP
+397 
-406 MKFSFGGHLNT
+406 FGGHLNT

-445 GADSEGTPNLVEQGE
+445 GADYEGTPNLVEQGE
-460 VIFNDY
+460 VVFNDY

-476 AVRKKYKL
+476 DVRKKYKL

-516 VLADLANVQEVER
+516 ILADLANAQEAER
-529 ANKEYNSDKNISAY
+529 ANESIRINKNKSAY

-550 DDGGDTKDTKE
+550 DRGGDKE
-561 TDFNWNNLGETPL
+561 SNDFNWNNLGETPL
-574 WNNLLEQPNQSSP
+574 WNNLLEQPNPSSP
-587 TIFNNTWMPTAINPY
+587 TILNNTWMPTAINPY

-618 NKGEYNKEYIDFINN
+618 DKGEYNKEYTDFINN

-775 AIISD
+775 AVISD
-780 ALGITNN
+780 ALGLTNN

-812 GNYLKYKPFDTDY
+812 GNYLKYRPFDTDY

-851 AIAGILASDYNTI
+851 AIAGILASDYNTL

-894 YNSQGALQADIANQG
+894 YNSQGALQADTANQG
-909 AYANAIGRRL
+909 AYANASGRRL

-939 RAVNISEFLSALG
+939 RAANISEFLSALG

-979 HPLVEEI
+979 HPLAEEI
-986 ATSGSRRKNKR
+986 ATPGSRRKNKR

>member
-1 MTNKIGNKR
+1 MANKIGNKR

-59 GGGRQTGAG
+59 GGGKQTGAG

-128 DANSADTLTNMVN
+128 DANSNDSLIANIN
-141 NLTLG
+141 NLALG
-146 DANFSDS
+146 DTTFSNS

-192 NISTDILDS
+192 NINTGILDS

-264 SHWKHAFGGEL
+264 SHWKHAFGG
-275 EDETPWY
+275 
-282 TPFLY
+282 
-287 NMPGATFKDG
+287 
-297 KYVGNRLLH
+297 
-306 PIGGKF
+306 
-312 GGGKSIGGGAESSFN
+312 
-327 VNDYSNLTFNEAFD
+327 
-341 KAYNNAEDVFRYGEK
+341 
-356 LYNTKKEN
+356 
-364 NPVRE
+364 
-369 LNNRFVGGSKSRS
+369 
-382 KLTKKDSYQH
+382 
-392 ATGPY
+392 
-397 KLKGLESFP
+397 
-406 MKFSFGGHLNT
+406 HLNT

-460 VIFNDY
+460 VVFNDY

-476 AVRKKYKL
+476 DVRKKYKL

-504 PNDSISRDTAME
+504 PNDSISRDTSME
-516 VLADLANVQEVER
+516 VLADLANVQEAER

-550 DDGGDTKDTKE
+550 DDGGDTKE

-574 WNNLLEQPNQSSP
+574 WNNLLEHPNQSSP

-618 NKGEYNKEYIDFINN
+618 DKGEYNKEYIDFINN

-643 LKDQFNFY
+643 LKDQFNWY

-775 AIISD
+775 AVISD

-846 GNTGA
+846 GNRGA

-909 AYANAIGRRL
+909 AYANALSRRL

-939 RAVNISEFLSALG
+939 RAANISEFLSALG

-986 ATSGSRRKNKR
+986 ATPGSRRKNKR

>member
-128 DANSADTLTNMVN
+128 DANSNDSLIANIN
-141 NLTLG
+141 NLALG
-146 DANFSDS
+146 DATFSDS
-153 YIGKDGWFSNKAA
+153 YIGKDGLFSNKAA

-192 NISTDILDS
+192 NISTGILDS

-264 SHWKHAFGGEL
+264 SHWKHA
-275 EDETPWY
+275 
-282 TPFLY
+282 
-287 NMPGATFKDG
+287 
-297 KYVGNRLLH
+297 
-306 PIGGKF
+306 
-312 GGGKSIGGGAESSFN
+312 
-327 VNDYSNLTFNEAFD
+327 
-341 KAYNNAEDVFRYGEK
+341 
-356 LYNTKKEN
+356 
-364 NPVRE
+364 
-369 LNNRFVGGSKSRS
+369 
-382 KLTKKDSYQH
+382 
-392 ATGPY
+392 
-397 KLKGLESFP
+397 
-406 MKFSFGGHLNT
+406 FGGHLNT

-529 ANKEYNSDKNISAY
+529 ANKEDNSDKNISAY
-543 GGKINRF
+543 GGRINKF
-550 DDGGDTKDTKE
+550 KTGGDTKE

-618 NKGEYNKEYIDFINN
+618 DKGEYNKEYIDFINN

-643 LKDQFNFY
+643 LKDQFNWY

-775 AIISD
+775 AVISD

-801 ADYKPVGFERL
+801 ANYKPVGFERL
-812 GNYLKYKPFDTDY
+812 GNYLKYQPFDTNY

-851 AIAGILASDYNTI
+851 AIAGLLASDYNTI

-939 RAVNISEFLSALG
+939 RAANISEFLSALG

>member
-59 GGGRQTGAG
+59 GGGKQTGAG
-68 NLLSSASNIASAI
+68 NLISSASNIASAI

-96 GGITNA
+96 GGLTNA

-146 DANFSDS
+146 DATFSDS

-259 FSQNA
+259 FAQNA
-264 SHWKHAFGGEL
+264 SHWKHA
-275 EDETPWY
+275 
-282 TPFLY
+282 
-287 NMPGATFKDG
+287 
-297 KYVGNRLLH
+297 
-306 PIGGKF
+306 
-312 GGGKSIGGGAESSFN
+312 
-327 VNDYSNLTFNEAFD
+327 
-341 KAYNNAEDVFRYGEK
+341 
-356 LYNTKKEN
+356 
-364 NPVRE
+364 
-369 LNNRFVGGSKSRS
+369 
-382 KLTKKDSYQH
+382 
-392 ATGPY
+392 
-397 KLKGLESFP
+397 
-406 MKFSFGGHLNT
+406 FGGHLNT

-460 VIFNDY
+460 VVFNDY

-476 AVRKKYKL
+476 DVRKKYKL

-504 PNDSISRDTAME
+504 PNDSISRDTSME
-516 VLADLANVQEVER
+516 VLADLANVQEAER

-543 GGKINRF
+543 GGRINKF
-550 DDGGDTKDTKE
+550 KTGGDTKE
-561 TDFNWNNLGETPL
+561 TDFNWNNLRETPL
-574 WNNLLEQPNQSSP
+574 WNNLLEQPNPSSP
-587 TIFNNTWMPTAINPY
+587 TILNNTWMPTAINPY

-618 NKGEYNKEYIDFINN
+618 DKGEYNREYIDFINN

-775 AIISD
+775 AVLSD
-780 ALGITNN
+780 ALGLTNN

-794 RIEAASR
+794 RIETASR
-801 ADYKPVGFERL
+801 ANYKPIGFERL

-909 AYANAIGRRL
+909 AYANALSRRL

-939 RAVNISEFLSALG
+939 RAANISEFLSALG

-979 HPLVEEI
+979 HPLAEEI
-986 ATSGSRRKNKR
+986 ATPGSRRKNKR

>member
-59 GGGRQTGAG
+59 GGGKQTGAG
-68 NLLSSASNIASAI
+68 NLISSASNIASAI

-128 DANSADTLTNMVN
+128 DANSNDSLIANIN
-141 NLTLG
+141 NLALG
-146 DANFSDS
+146 DTTFSNS

-192 NISTDILDS
+192 NINTDILDS

-264 SHWKHAFGGEL
+264 SHWKHA
-275 EDETPWY
+275 
-282 TPFLY
+282 
-287 NMPGATFKDG
+287 
-297 KYVGNRLLH
+297 
-306 PIGGKF
+306 
-312 GGGKSIGGGAESSFN
+312 
-327 VNDYSNLTFNEAFD
+327 
-341 KAYNNAEDVFRYGEK
+341 
-356 LYNTKKEN
+356 
-364 NPVRE
+364 
-369 LNNRFVGGSKSRS
+369 
-382 KLTKKDSYQH
+382 
-392 ATGPY
+392 
-397 KLKGLESFP
+397 
-406 MKFSFGGHLNT
+406 FGGHLNT

-504 PNDSISRDTAME
+504 PNDSISRDTSME
-516 VLADLANVQEVER
+516 VLADLANVQEAER
-529 ANKEYNSDKNISAY
+529 ANKEYNSYKNKSAY

-550 DDGGDTKDTKE
+550 DDGGDTKE

-574 WNNLLEQPNQSSP
+574 WNNLLEHPNQSSP

-618 NKGEYNKEYIDFINN
+618 DKGEYNKEYIDFINN

-643 LKDQFNFY
+643 LKDQFNWY

-687 AISDNLFNT
+687 AISDDLFNT
-696 AKKLAVDKNTGIMHV
+696 AKKLALDKNTGIMHV

-716 QYKRGKANSLMPNG
+716 QYKRGKANNLMPNG

-794 RIEAASR
+794 RIEAASK

-846 GNTGA
+846 GNRGA

-909 AYANAIGRRL
+909 AYANALGRRL

-939 RAVNISEFLSALG
+939 RAANISEFLSALG

-979 HPLVEEI
+979 HPLAEEI
-986 ATSGSRRKNKR
+986 ATPGSRRKNKR

>member
-1 MTNKIGNKR
+1 MANKIGNKR

-59 GGGRQTGAG
+59 GGGKQTGAG
-68 NLLSSASNIASAI
+68 NLISSASNIASAI

-128 DANSADTLTNMVN
+128 DANSNDSLIANIN
-141 NLTLG
+141 NLALG
-146 DANFSDS
+146 DATFSDS

-259 FSQNA
+259 FAQNT
-264 SHWKHAFGGEL
+264 SHWKHA
-275 EDETPWY
+275 
-282 TPFLY
+282 
-287 NMPGATFKDG
+287 
-297 KYVGNRLLH
+297 
-306 PIGGKF
+306 
-312 GGGKSIGGGAESSFN
+312 
-327 VNDYSNLTFNEAFD
+327 
-341 KAYNNAEDVFRYGEK
+341 
-356 LYNTKKEN
+356 
-364 NPVRE
+364 
-369 LNNRFVGGSKSRS
+369 
-382 KLTKKDSYQH
+382 
-392 ATGPY
+392 
-397 KLKGLESFP
+397 
-406 MKFSFGGHLNT
+406 FGGHLNT

-460 VIFNDY
+460 VVFNDY

-476 AVRKKYKL
+476 DVRKKYKL

-504 PNDSISRDTAME
+504 PNDSISRDTSME
-516 VLADLANVQEVER
+516 VLADLANVQEAER

-550 DDGGDTKDTKE
+550 DDGGDTKE

-574 WNNLLEQPNQSSP
+574 WNNLLEHPNQSSP

-618 NKGEYNKEYIDFINN
+618 DKGEYNKEYIDFINN

-643 LKDQFNFY
+643 LKDQFNWY

-682 TIDDW
+682 TIDNW

-794 RIEAASR
+794 RIEAASK

-873 ADKENFARRAQV
+873 ADKENFARKAQV

-909 AYANAIGRRL
+909 AYANALSRRL

-939 RAVNISEFLSALG
+939 RAANISEFLSALG

-979 HPLVEEI
+979 HPLAEEI
-986 ATSGSRRKNKR
+986 ATPGSRRKNKR

>member
-44 NAPITAIGGIAGNMI
+44 NAPITAIGSIAGNMI

-68 NLLSSASNIASAI
+68 NLISSASNIASAI

-128 DANSADTLTNMVN
+128 DANSNDSLVANIN
-141 NLTLG
+141 NLALG
-146 DANFSDS
+146 DTTFSDS

-166 KKARKLRAEMR
+166 RKARKLRAEMR

-192 NISTDILDS
+192 NINTGILDS

-259 FSQNA
+259 FAQNA
-264 SHWKHAFGGEL
+264 SHWKHA
-275 EDETPWY
+275 
-282 TPFLY
+282 
-287 NMPGATFKDG
+287 
-297 KYVGNRLLH
+297 
-306 PIGGKF
+306 
-312 GGGKSIGGGAESSFN
+312 
-327 VNDYSNLTFNEAFD
+327 
-341 KAYNNAEDVFRYGEK
+341 
-356 LYNTKKEN
+356 
-364 NPVRE
+364 
-369 LNNRFVGGSKSRS
+369 
-382 KLTKKDSYQH
+382 
-392 ATGPY
+392 
-397 KLKGLESFP
+397 
-406 MKFSFGGHLNT
+406 FGGHLNT

-504 PNDSISRDTAME
+504 PNDSISKDTAME
-516 VLADLANVQEVER
+516 VLADLANVQEAER
-529 ANKEYNSDKNISAY
+529 ANKEYSSDKNISAY

-550 DDGGDTKDTKE
+550 DDGGDTKE

-574 WNNLLEQPNQSSP
+574 WNNLLEKPNPSSP

-602 KGVPNY
+602 KGVSNY

-618 NKGEYNKEYIDFINN
+618 DKGEYNKEYIDFINN

-643 LKDQFNFY
+643 LKDQFNWY

-663 YAAIQ
+663 YTAIQ

-716 QYKRGKANSLMPNG
+716 QYKRGKANNLMPNG

-794 RIEAASR
+794 RIEAASK

-812 GNYLKYKPFDTDY
+812 GNYLKYRPFDTDY

-851 AIAGILASDYNTI
+851 AIAGLLASDYNTI

-909 AYANAIGRRL
+909 AYANALSRRL

-939 RAVNISEFLSALG
+939 RAANISEFLSALG

-966 LAESGALGGLSAG
+966 LAESGAFGGLSAG
-979 HPLVEEI
+979 HPLAEEI

>member
-1 MTNKIGNKR
+1 
-10 YNKLL
+10 
-15 SYRNNY
+15 
-21 YAPGGLLGNF
+21 
-31 GNQFKEG
+31 
-38 FQEGKL
+38 
-44 NAPITAIGGIAGNMI
+44 
-59 GGGRQTGAG
+59 
-68 NLLSSASNIASAI
+68 
-81 PGPWGA
+81 
-87 VAGAGLQVL
+87 
-96 GGITNA
+96 
-102 AFGTKWNKENIA
+102 
-114 KTENTI
+114 
-120 NNLRGLQA
+120 
-128 DANSADTLTNMVN
+128 
-141 NLTLG
+141 
-146 DANFSDS
+146 
-153 YIGKDGWFSNKAA
+153 
-166 KKARKLRAEMR
+166 
-177 DANDYAIDTLELNAD
+177 
-192 NISTDILDS
+192 
-201 LESNYAALGGFI
+201 
-213 NKYSDGGSIHIN
+213 
-225 PANRGKFNATKKR
+225 
-238 TGKTTEELTHSKN
+238 
-251 PLTRKRAI
+251 
-259 FSQNA
+259 
-264 SHWKHAFGGEL
+264 
-275 EDETPWY
+275 
-282 TPFLY
+282 
-287 NMPGATFKDG
+287 
-297 KYVGNRLLH
+297 
-306 PIGGKF
+306 
-312 GGGKSIGGGAESSFN
+312 
-327 VNDYSNLTFNEAFD
+327 
-341 KAYNNAEDVFRYGEK
+341 
-356 LYNTKKEN
+356 
-364 NPVRE
+364 
-369 LNNRFVGGSKSRS
+369 
-382 KLTKKDSYQH
+382 
-392 ATGPY
+392 
-397 KLKGLESFP
+397 
-406 MKFSFGGHLNT
+406 
-417 NGSDF
+417 
-422 MTGLTYIDNGDTHEN
+422 
-437 NPYEGVPM
+437 
-445 GADSEGTPNLVEQGE
+445 
-460 VIFNDY
+460 
-466 VYSNRLQVPK
+466 
-476 AVRKKYKL
+476 
-484 RDNMTFADA
+484 
-493 VKYLTKSYEER
+493 
-504 PNDSISRDTAME
+504 
-516 VLADLANVQEVER
+516 
-529 ANKEYNSDKNISAY
+529 
-543 GGKINRF
+543 
-550 DDGGDTKDTKE
+550 
-561 TDFNWNNLGETPL
+561 
-574 WNNLLEQPNQSSP
+574 
-587 TIFNNTWMPTAINPY
+587 MPTAINPY

-618 NKGEYNKEYIDFINN
+618 DKGEYNKEYIDFINN

-643 LKDQFNFY
+643 LKNQFNWY

-775 AIISD
+775 AVISD

-851 AIAGILASDYNTI
+851 AIAGLLASDYNTI

-894 YNSQGALQADIANQG
+894 YNSQGALQADTANQG
-909 AYANAIGRRL
+909 AYANALGRRL

-934 AAEAN
+934 TAEAN
-939 RAVNISEFLSALG
+939 RAANISEFLSALG

-979 HPLVEEI
+979 HPLAEEI
-986 ATSGSRRKNKR
+986 ATPGSRRKNKR

>member
-59 GGGRQTGAG
+59 GGGKQTGAG
-68 NLLSSASNIASAI
+68 NLISSASNIASTI

-96 GGITNA
+96 GGLTNA

-120 NNLRGLQA
+120 NNLRGLRA

-146 DANFSDS
+146 DATFSDS

-166 KKARKLRAEMR
+166 RKARKLRAEMR

-259 FSQNA
+259 FAQNA
-264 SHWKHAFGGEL
+264 SHWKHA
-275 EDETPWY
+275 
-282 TPFLY
+282 
-287 NMPGATFKDG
+287 
-297 KYVGNRLLH
+297 
-306 PIGGKF
+306 
-312 GGGKSIGGGAESSFN
+312 
-327 VNDYSNLTFNEAFD
+327 
-341 KAYNNAEDVFRYGEK
+341 
-356 LYNTKKEN
+356 
-364 NPVRE
+364 
-369 LNNRFVGGSKSRS
+369 
-382 KLTKKDSYQH
+382 
-392 ATGPY
+392 
-397 KLKGLESFP
+397 
-406 MKFSFGGHLNT
+406 FGGHLNT

-504 PNDSISRDTAME
+504 PNDSISRDTSME
-516 VLADLANVQEVER
+516 VLADLANVQEVIR
-529 ANKEYNSDKNISAY
+529 TNKEYNSDKNISAY

-550 DDGGDTKDTKE
+550 DDGGNTKE
-561 TDFNWNNLGETPL
+561 TDFNWNNLRETPL
-574 WNNLLEQPNQSSP
+574 WNNLLEQPNPSSP
-587 TIFNNTWMPTAINPY
+587 TILNNTWMPTAINPY

-618 NKGEYNKEYIDFINN
+618 DKGEYNKEYIDFINN

-696 AKKLAVDKNTGIMHV
+696 VKKLAVDKNTGIMHV

-812 GNYLKYKPFDTDY
+812 GNYLKYQPFDTDY

-939 RAVNISEFLSALG
+939 RAANISEFLSALG

-986 ATSGSRRKNKR
+986 ATPGSRRKNKR